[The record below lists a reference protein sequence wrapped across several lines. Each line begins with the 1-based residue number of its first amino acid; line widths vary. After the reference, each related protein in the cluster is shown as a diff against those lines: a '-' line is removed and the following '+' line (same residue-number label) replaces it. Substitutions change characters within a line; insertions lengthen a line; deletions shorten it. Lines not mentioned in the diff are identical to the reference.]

1 MPPQSIPVP
10 ETQRDTVFPVDSPPG
25 RHRLAQNGP
34 GRGGQARLNRA
45 KFETTLNQPIPVD
58 GRCFR
63 YAAWGI
69 VLLVLVH
76 LCWLQLRPESEL
88 HQIYAVATE
97 PPSSRAAM
105 MEHDQSDRIA
115 RQAGNGNVL
124 LKLAGYAKTNPAVEN
139 SLGYFYFRTSYA
151 LYPRR
156 LYAAPADQVIN
167 DGRDIMRIGFSPGPQ
182 WLQEHDVRSV
192 LTFGNDT
199 AGGETPRLEILP
211 PRDGQAGMQTN
222 KSGGN

>member
-1 MPPQSIPVP
+1 MI
-10 ETQRDTVFPVDSPPG
+10 FPVDSPPEPNS
-25 RHRLAQNGP
+25 LAQNGP

-45 KFETTLNQPIPVD
+45 KRETTLNQPIPFD

-76 LCWLQLRPESEL
+76 LCWLQLQPESEL
-88 HQIYAVATE
+88 HRTWVFATRSADGRTAMTE
-97 PPSSRAAM
+97 P
-105 MEHDQSDRIA
+105 DQSDRIA
-115 RQAGNGNVL
+115 RQARDGNVL
-124 LKLAGYAKTNPAVEN
+124 LKLAGYARTNPAVEN

-156 LYAAPADQVIN
+156 LYAAPADRVIN

-182 WLQEHDVRSV
+182 WLQAHDVRSV
-192 LTFGNDT
+192 LIFGNDT
-199 AGGETPRLEILP
+199 PGGETPRLEILQ
-211 PRDGQAGMQTN
+211 PRDGRAGMQTN